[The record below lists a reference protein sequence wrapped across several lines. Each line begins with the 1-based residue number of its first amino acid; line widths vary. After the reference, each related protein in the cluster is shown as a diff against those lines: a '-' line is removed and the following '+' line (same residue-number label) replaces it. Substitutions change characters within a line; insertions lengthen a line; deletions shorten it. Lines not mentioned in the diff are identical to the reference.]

1 MKKIILNF
9 PVNEQHN
16 DGALK
21 IKLMNTYLFFRTY
34 RISTCL
40 HMKQMKL
47 FDWIESCFKVYIN

>member
-47 FDWIESCFKVYIN
+47 F